1 MSFWLIRFKFGSIRL
16 ISWIGELFSL
26 IRWRVGVGGS
36 GRCAGKEGR
45 ENKES
50 RSLCVIA
57 LLWREQN
64 IAAEGCEGVSAYIHS
79 ICLAK
84 MIAMG

>member
-1 MSFWLIRFKFGSIRL
+1 MG
-16 ISWIGELFSL
+16 GE
-26 IRWRVGVGGS
+26 R
-36 GRCAGKEGR
+36 GREGR

-64 IAAEGCEGVSAYIHS
+64 IALEGGDGEVVTEYIHS
-79 ICLAK
+79 ICLA
-84 MIAMG
+84 

>member
-1 MSFWLIRFKFGSIRL
+1 MR
-16 ISWIGELFSL
+16 
-26 IRWRVGVGGS
+26 
-36 GRCAGKEGR
+36 KEGR
-45 ENKES
+45 GNKES